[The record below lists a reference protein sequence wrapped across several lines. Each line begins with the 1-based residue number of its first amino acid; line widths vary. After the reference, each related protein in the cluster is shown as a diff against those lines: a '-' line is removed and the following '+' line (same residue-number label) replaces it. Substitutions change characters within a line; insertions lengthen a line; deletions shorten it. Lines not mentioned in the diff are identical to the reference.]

1 MMQVVQSQPTKV
13 QVAGEVYTVRQ
24 KLGEGTFGVVYK
36 ATKRPNVQR
45 VLVKIRPVRK
55 SIGDYQCYSRSSN
68 VALNQS

>member
-45 VLVKIRPVRK
+45 VRK